1 MSAAS
6 NIIAPEIAVTLSGLF
21 HERVRRSPQ
30 HIAYRYFEAA
40 QNVWCDSTWQDMATA
55 TARWQTALARDK
67 LQVGERVAVMLGNC
81 REWVMYEQAAQGLG
95 LVVVPVFV
103 NDRADNVAYILE
115 DSGTKTLLIQGA
127 EQWRSLQ
134 SIRAVLAKLTRII
147 ALQPVAEPT
156 ANLVVAGEWLPT
168 HGEFLQRDSRKAHD
182 LATIV
187 YTSGT
192 TGRPKGVMLS
202 HHNILWN
209 AHSSMDN
216 VICLED
222 DLFLSFLPLSHTLE
236 RTIGYYLPM
245 MAGATVAYARS
256 IPQLGDDLVSVK
268 PTVLVTVPRIFER
281 IAMKVRSALAA
292 KGGVAPLLFEAAVH
306 VGWHEFLRKQHRAS
320 WHAASL
326 AWPVLQSAVAQKVLA
341 RFGGRIR
348 VAVCGGASLGAQVAK
363 TFVGLG
369 LPIVQG
375 YGLTETSPVVS
386 VNRLEDNDPA
396 TVGTPLRDVKV
407 RIGPDEELLVKG
419 PGVMLGYW
427 NNAAA
432 TRAVIDEEGWFHT
445 GDKASIENG
454 HVRITGRLKEIIVL
468 ANGEKVPPADME
480 SALVLDPLVEQA
492 MIVGE
497 GRPFLGALLVL
508 NPKEWET
515 FLTHA
520 GFEGDPAALLER
532 ERVKT
537 AVIERIGKQ
546 LHHFPGYAQIRRVTL
561 QLTPWSV
568 ENGLL
573 TPTLKLRRSKIME
586 CFAKDIAVL
595 YSGHE

>member
-1 MSAAS
+1 MNAAS
-6 NIIAPEIAVTLSGLF
+6 HIIDPDVAVTLSGLF
-21 HERVRRSPQ
+21 HERVHRSAQ
-30 HIAYRYFEAA
+30 RVAFRYFDAA
-40 QNVWCDSTWQDMATA
+40 ENAWCDSTWQEMADA
-55 TARWQTALARDK
+55 TARWQTALARDT
-67 LQVGERVAVMLGNC
+67 LQVGDRVAVMLSNC

-103 NDRADNVAYILE
+103 NDRPDNVAYILE
-115 DSGTKTLLIQGA
+115 DSGAKALLIQGA
-127 EQWRSLQ
+127 EQWLSLQ
-134 SIRAVLAKLTRII
+134 SIRSVLAQLKRVIT
-147 ALQPVAEPT
+147 LQPVDTPT
-156 ANLVVAGEWLPT
+156 PNLVVAADWLPAF
-168 HGEFLQRDSRKAHD
+168 GEPLQRDPRKCDD

-202 HHNILWN
+202 HRNILWN
-209 AHSSMDN
+209 SHSSMDN
-216 VICLED
+216 VACLED
-222 DLFLSFLPLSHTLE
+222 DIFLSFLPLSHTLE

-256 IPQLGDDLVSVK
+256 IPQLGEDLLSVK

-281 IAMKVRSALAA
+281 IAMKVRAALAA

-306 VGWHEFLRKQHRAS
+306 VGWHEFLRSQHRET

-326 AWPVLQSAVAQKVLA
+326 AWPVLQSAVAEKVLA

-348 VAVCGGASLGAQVAK
+348 VAVCGGASLGPQVAR

-386 VNRLEDNDPA
+386 VNRLDDNDPA
-396 TVGTPLRDVKV
+396 TVGTPLRDVEV
-407 RIGPDEELLVKG
+407 RIGMDDELLVKG

-427 NNAAA
+427 NNEAA
-432 TRAVIDEEGWFHT
+432 TRAVIDDDGWFHT
-445 GDKASIENG
+445 GDKASFENN
-454 HVRITGRLKEIIVL
+454 HIRITGRLKEIIVL

-480 SALVLDPLVEQA
+480 SAIVLDPLVEQA
-492 MIVGE
+492 MVVGE
-497 GRPFLGALLVL
+497 GRPYLAVLLVL

-515 FLTHA
+515 FLRQS
-520 GFEGDPAALLER
+520 GFAGDPAALLENSQ
-532 ERVKT
+532 VKS
-537 AVIERIGKQ
+537 VVVERIAKR
-546 LHHFPGYAQIRRVTL
+546 LHHFPGYAKIRCVEL

-573 TPTLKLRRSKIME
+573 TPTLKLRRSKILE
-586 CFAKDIAVL
+586 YFAREIAAL

>member
-1 MSAAS
+1 MKAAS
-6 NIIAPEIAVTLSGLF
+6 NIIAPETAVTLSGLF
-21 HERVRRSPQ
+21 HERVHRSSQ
-30 HIAYRYFEAA
+30 RVAYRYFDAA
-40 QNVWCDSTWQDMATA
+40 KDAWCDSTWRDMADA
-55 TARWQTALARDK
+55 AARWQTALRRDHF
-67 LQVGERVAVMLGNC
+67 QVGDRVAVMLGNC

-103 NDRADNVAYILE
+103 NDRPDNVAYILE
-115 DSGTKTLLIQGA
+115 DSGSKALLLQGP
-127 EQWRSLQ
+127 EQWHSLQ
-134 SIRAVLAKLTRII
+134 SIKSVLAKLTRVI
-147 ALQPVAEPT
+147 ALQAVDAPT
-156 ANLVVAGEWLPT
+156 SNLVVATEWLPQR
-168 HGEFLQRDSRKAHD
+168 GDLLQRDARKAD
-182 LATIV
+182 ELATIV

-202 HHNILWN
+202 HRNILWN

-216 VICLED
+216 VACLED

-256 IPQLGDDLVSVK
+256 IPLLGEDLLTIQ

-281 IAMKVRSALAA
+281 IAMKVRAALAA
-292 KGGVAPLLFEAAVH
+292 KGGLASLLFEAAVH
-306 VGWHEFLRKQHRAS
+306 VGWHEFLRMQHRES

-326 AWPVLQSAVAQKVLA
+326 AWPVLQSTVAEKILA
-341 RFGGRIR
+341 RFGGRMR
-348 VAVCGGASLGAQVAK
+348 VAVCGGAALGPQVAK

-396 TVGTPLRDVKV
+396 TVGTPLRDVEV
-407 RIGPDEELLVKG
+407 RVGPGDELLVKG

-427 NNAAA
+427 NNPAA
-432 TRAVIDEEGWFHT
+432 TAAVIDPQGWFHT

-454 HVRITGRLKEIIVL
+454 HIRITGRLKEIIVL

-480 SALVLDPLVEQA
+480 CAIVLDPLIEQA

-497 GRPFLGALLVL
+497 GRPYLAALLVL
-508 NPKEWET
+508 NPQEWEG
-515 FLTHA
+515 FLQHN
-520 GFEGDPAALLER
+520 GFAGDPTALLENHQ
-532 ERVKT
+532 VKT
-537 AVIERIGKQ
+537 AVIERVGKR
-546 LHHFPGYAQIRRVTL
+546 LAHFPGYAQIRRVAL

-568 ENGLL
+568 ENSLL

-586 CFAKDIAVL
+586 CYSAEIAAL

>member
-1 MSAAS
+1 MNAAS
-6 NIIAPEIAVTLSGLF
+6 HIIAPDEAVTLSGLF
-21 HERVRRSPQ
+21 HERVRRSPDSV
-30 HIAYRYFEAA
+30 AYRYFNSADST
-40 QNVWCDSTWQDMATA
+40 WCDSTWQQMADA
-55 TARWQTALARDK
+55 AACWQTALARDK
-67 LQVGERVAVMLGNC
+67 LQVGDRVAVMLGNC

-103 NDRADNVAYILE
+103 NDRPDNVAYILQ
-115 DSGTKTLLIQGA
+115 DSGAKALLLQGA
-127 EQWRSLQ
+127 EQWLSLQ
-134 SIRAVLAKLTRII
+134 SIRSVLAQLTRVI
-147 ALQPVAEPT
+147 ALQAVEAPT
-156 ANLVVAGEWLPT
+156 PNLVIATDWLPKF
-168 HGEFLQRDSRKAHD
+168 GESLRRDVRKTDD

-202 HHNILWN
+202 HRNILWN

-216 VICLED
+216 VACLKD

-245 MAGATVAYARS
+245 MAGAAVAYARS
-256 IPQLGDDLVSVK
+256 IPLLGEDLLTIK

-281 IAMKVRSALAA
+281 IAMKVRTALAA
-292 KGGVAPLLFEAAVH
+292 KGGLAPLLFEAAVH
-306 VGWHEFLRKQHRAS
+306 VGWHEFQRAQHRES

-348 VAVCGGASLGAQVAK
+348 VAVCGGAALGPQVAK
-363 TFVGLG
+363 TFIGLG

-396 TVGTPLRDVKV
+396 TVGTPLRDVEV
-407 RIGPDEELLVKG
+407 RTGPDDELLVKG

-427 NNAAA
+427 NNAVA
-432 TRAVIDEEGWFHT
+432 TRAVIDEQGWFHT
-445 GDKASIENG
+445 GDKASIAHN
-454 HVRITGRLKEIIVL
+454 HIRITGRLKEIIVL

-480 SALVLDPLVEQA
+480 SAIVLDPLIEQA
-492 MIVGE
+492 MVVGE
-497 GRPFLGALLVL
+497 GRPYLSALLVL
-508 NPKEWET
+508 NPMEWET
-515 FLTHA
+515 FVRQSGFA
-520 GFEGDPAALLER
+520 GELAALLEDS
-532 ERVKT
+532 EVKT

-546 LHHFPGYAQIRRVTL
+546 LHHFPGYAQIRCVAL

-573 TPTLKLRRSKIME
+573 TPTLKLRRNKILE
-586 CFAKDIAVL
+586 CFAREIAAL